1 MAAAEPSTAH
11 PRRPGSDHH
20 REVYTHG
27 YGGRAQEWMSQRRA
41 AEAADFILPHLRPG
55 MRVLDC
61 GCGPGSITVDLATA
75 VAPGEVIG
83 IDIEQSQ
90 LDTAR
95 ALAAERGGKTCN
107 SKWSAQ
113 REAGWDMQRAGPRLQ
128 HLAHA
133 ACQPGAWRVR

>member
-1 MAAAEPSTAH
+1 MRRGGGQARVGSTVAIDSYQ
-11 PRRPGSDHH
+11 REPGSGTP

-27 YGGRAQEWMSQRRA
+27 YGVWAREWMSQRRA
-41 AEAADFILPHLRPG
+41 GEAADFFLPHLRPG

-95 ALAAERGGKTCN
+95 ALAAER
-107 SKWSAQ
+107 
-113 REAGWDMQRAGPRLQ
+113 
-128 HLAHA
+128 
-133 ACQPGAWRVR
+133 